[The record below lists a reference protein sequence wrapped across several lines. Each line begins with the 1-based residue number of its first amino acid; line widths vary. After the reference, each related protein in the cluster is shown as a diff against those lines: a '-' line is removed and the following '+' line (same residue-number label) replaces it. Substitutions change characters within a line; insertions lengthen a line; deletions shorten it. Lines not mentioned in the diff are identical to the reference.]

1 MRYLVC
7 RYVLA
12 EVHEEFGSQLFHS
25 SCRNVSLIRE
35 RSLEV
40 VHEVEATLD
49 VGYFR
54 CLIAGLHDDRGG
66 QVDGRP
72 LFALRVLALD
82 LVLRGRV
89 GDDAVVV
96 MSAD

>member
-1 MRYLVC
+1 MCYLVC
-7 RYVLA
+7 RHVIA
-12 EVHEEFGSQLFHS
+12 EVLEEFGSQLFQS

-72 LFALRVLALD
+72 LFAR
-82 LVLRGRV
+82 
-89 GDDAVVV
+89 
-96 MSAD
+96 